1 MSISRER
8 KKRQQKYSLV
18 ILILLFVLYFLFF
31 KKEHTTTTTDKKVV
45 RKERIDKR
53 EKAFRHNR
61 IYYTKHAKCRMD
73 CRHIDESE
81 VREILDEGEIN
92 YTKSELKNKPC
103 PKYALEGITHDGQ
116 KVRIIVGDC
125 ESQASIITV
134 IDLKTDY
141 ECECD

>member
-1 MSISRER
+1 MSKSTER
-8 KKRQQKYSLV
+8 KKRQNKYSLV
-18 ILILLFVLYFLFF
+18 ILIILFAIWFLFF
-31 KKEHTTTTTDKKVV
+31 KKEQATTTTDKKVV

-53 EKAFRHNR
+53 EKGFRHNR
-61 IYYTKHAKCRMD
+61 IYYTKHAKCRMN

-81 VREILDEGEIN
+81 VKEILDDGEIN
-92 YTKSELKNKPC
+92 YAKSELKNKPC
-103 PKYALEGITHDGQ
+103 PKYALEGTTHDGQ
-116 KVRIIVGDC
+116 KVRVIVGDC